1 MTVTRKQVRLKDST
15 AAEHY
20 FQGAIVDENGREIPI
35 TREMITEACET
46 LEAQRI
52 RHSFSQKRSDAQSSK
67 RFS

>member
-1 MTVTRKQVRLKDST
+1 MTVTRKQVQLKDST
-15 AAEHY
+15 ALESY

-35 TREMITEACET
+35 TRDMITEACDT

-52 RHSFSQKRSDAQSSK
+52 RHSFSQKRVDSESNK